1 MGWNNPSMPWQQ
13 LHDILDGTEVRRA
26 GKRKTKRTDAGRAPI
41 ERDGGDSPA
50 WSHKRGPYIPL
61 PELLAAA
68 SGTADVDSAADT
80 VSPLSVAPLNGSS
93 LSGSSFNGSS
103 FSTDPQRSGESESEG
118 EGTTAE
124 PGPARSGRRERAART
139 LSTVPY
145 AELHVHSHY
154 SFLDG
159 ASSPE
164 ELVEEAV
171 KLGLHALAITDHD
184 GFYGVVRL
192 AEAAEAYGL
201 RTVFGAELSLGLSA
215 PQNGVADPEGEHL
228 LVLARGEEGYHR
240 LSGAI
245 TQAQLAGGAE
255 KGRPVFDLDDLA
267 VRLRGHAVV
276 LTGCRKGAARRAL
289 AGAGADAGFRS
300 PEAAAEHAVR
310 RLVERFGPAGVAV
323 ELFDHGNPLDSAH
336 NDALAAIAD
345 RLGLP
350 CVATNAVHFAEPT
363 RHPLA
368 TALAAVRARRSLDE
382 MDGWLPASDGAHL
395 RSGAE
400 MARRFAR
407 YPGAVENTVLLA
419 DQLSFPL
426 RSARPKLPKQDVPA
440 GHTPMSYLREL
451 VEQGI
456 TERYG
461 TPGPGWRGPAPVEE
475 VRARVEQELAVIEK
489 KDFPGYF
496 LIVHEITQFAKGR
509 GILCQGRGSAA
520 NSAACYFLGIT
531 AVDSIKYRLPFER
544 FLSSLREEEPDI
556 DVDFDSDRREEV
568 IQHVYATYGRANAAQ
583 VANVISYRPKNA
595 VRDVAKAFGYSQGQQ
610 DAWSKQLNRWDAL
623 SVARESSA
631 DPAAAE
637 EDEAEGKSTEGRPQP
652 SQSSPSSRP
661 SRSSRPS
668 GSSSS
673 SKGTSDSDSPSD
685 DAVIPEPVLALAEQL
700 LGYPRHLGIHSGGMV
715 LTERPVGEVVPIEH
729 ARMENRT
736 VLQWDKDDCEW
747 MGLVKFDLLGLG
759 MLAALQYCFDLVEEN
774 FDERWTLADLPKEEP
789 AVYDMLCRADS
800 VGVFQ
805 VESRAQMST
814 LPRLRPRE
822 FYDLVVEIA
831 LIRPGPIQGGAVH
844 PYIRRRSGE
853 EAETYPHPLLK
864 PVLERTLGVPLFQEQ
879 LMQMAMAIGGCSA
892 EDADLLRRAMGS
904 KRGIERIDSLK
915 KKLFAGM
922 AENGLSPE
930 EAQTIYLQIKA
941 FANFGFAES
950 HSLSFALLVYASS
963 WLKLHY
969 PGAFLAALLR
979 AQPMGFYSPQTL
991 VADARRHGVRV
1002 LRPDILRSRAEACL
1016 EPDDGEPEDGTDP
1029 GDAHQD
1035 SARSHGTPG
1044 TPASSHGGSSHE
1056 PSSHRTPSRGLDSC
1070 LDDLQPEVGLFD
1082 PEAPDDSEAHR
1093 RDGTHAVRLGIAAV
1107 TGIGKDLAERIVT
1120 EREANGPFLSLTDLS
1135 RRTGL
1140 TAEQLEALAS
1150 AGAFESLG
1158 LSRREALW
1166 QAGSA
1171 ALERP
1176 GQLPGTQPYIQ
1187 PPLLPELGD
1196 EEAVAYEL
1204 WATGIATDDHPV
1216 RHARGPLDAR
1226 GVLRITALRSAEDG
1240 TRVEVAG
1247 LVTHRQR
1254 PQTAQGITFMN
1265 LEDETGI
1272 LNVVCSVGVWTRYR
1286 RVAQTAKAMVVRGLM
1301 ERSKEGVI
1309 NLVADRL
1316 EALPLRAKTSSR
1328 DFR

>member
-13 LHDILDGTEVRRA
+13 LHDILDGTEVQRA
-26 GKRKTKRTDAGRAPI
+26 GKRKSKRTGAGRTPI

-61 PELLAAA
+61 PQLLAAA
-68 SGTADVDSAADT
+68 TETADMETAVGT
-80 VSPLSVAPLNGSS
+80 VSPLASAPESSVQS
-93 LSGSSFNGSS
+93 
-103 FSTDPQRSGESESEG
+103 DR
-118 EGTTAE
+118 TTAE
-124 PGPARSGRRERAART
+124 QGQSRNGHHGRDARALTA
-139 LSTVPY
+139 TVPY

-245 TQAQLAGGAE
+245 TQAQLADGAE

-267 VRLRGHAVV
+267 ARLRGHAVV
-276 LTGCRKGAARRAL
+276 LTGCRKGTVRQAL

-310 RLVERFGPAGVAV
+310 RLVERFGPGGVAV

-336 NDALAAIAD
+336 NDVLAAIAD

-395 RSGAE
+395 RSGTE

-419 DQLSFPL
+419 DQLSFSL
-426 RSARPKLPKQDVPA
+426 RSARPKLPKQDVPT

-451 VEQGI
+451 VDQGI
-456 TERYG
+456 TDRYG

-496 LIVHEITQFAKGR
+496 LIVHEITQFAKSR

-623 SVARESSA
+623 SEARESAA
-631 DPAAAE
+631 DPATAR
-637 EDEAEGKSTEGRPQP
+637 EDEAEGKATEGHATP
-652 SQSSPSSRP
+652 SKPSRSPGSSPSSA
-661 SRSSRPS
+661 
-668 GSSSS
+668 G
-673 SKGTSDSDSPSD
+673 PSD

-774 FDERWTLADLPKEEP
+774 FGERWTLADLPKEEP

-814 LPRLRPRE
+814 LPRLRPRC

-853 EAETYPHPLLK
+853 EEETYPHPLLE
-864 PVLERTLGVPLFQEQ
+864 PVLKRTLGVPLFQEQ

-1016 EPDDGEPEDGTDP
+1016 EPDDGEPEDGADP
-1029 GDAHQD
+1029 GDARRDTARHH
-1035 SARSHGTPG
+1035 SAPG
-1044 TPASSHGGSSHE
+1044 TPS
-1056 PSSHRTPSRGLDSC
+1056 PPRGRDSC
-1070 LDDLQPEVGLFD
+1070 LDDLQPEVGPFD
-1082 PEAPDDSEAHR
+1082 PEAPDEGEAHR
-1093 RDGTHAVRLGIAAV
+1093 RDGTHAVRLGIASV

>member
-1 MGWNNPSMPWQQ
+1 MGWSNPPMPWQR
-13 LHDILDGTEVRRA
+13 LRDILEGKGVEVPGEAAPARQVPPRPNPRRTA
-26 GKRKTKRTDAGRAPI
+26 DGRAPV
-41 ERDGGDSPA
+41 EHDGGDSPA
-50 WSHKRGPYIPL
+50 WSRKRGPYVPL
-61 PELLAAA
+61 PRLASAGAA
-68 SGTADVDSAADT
+68 ISGDEEGKPSTHGDAPPSSGADT
-80 VSPLSVAPLNGSS
+80 GSPA
-93 LSGSSFNGSS
+93 
-103 FSTDPQRSGESESEG
+103 T
-118 EGTTAE
+118 
-124 PGPARSGRRERAART
+124 PA
-139 LSTVPY
+139 VPY

-171 KLGLHALAITDHD
+171 ELGLHALAITDHD

-201 RTVFGAELSLGLSA
+201 KTVFGAELSLGLRA

-245 TQAQLAGGAE
+245 TQAQLASGAE
-255 KGRPVFDLDDLA
+255 KGRPVFDLDHLA
-267 VRLRGHAVV
+267 ARMRGHTVV
-276 LTGCRKGAARRAL
+276 LTGCRKGAVRRAL
-289 AGAGADAGFRS
+289 TQEGPGG
-300 PEAAAEHAVR
+300 EAAAERAV
-310 RLVERFGPAGVAV
+310 LQLIELFGQDGVAV

-350 CVATNAVHFAEPT
+350 CVATNAVHFAKPS

-407 YPGAVENTVLLA
+407 YPGAVENTVRLA
-419 DQLSFPL
+419 EELSFSL
-426 RSARPKLPKQDVPA
+426 RAARPKLPRQDVPA

-451 VEQGI
+451 VDQGI
-456 TERYG
+456 TDRYG
-461 TPGPGWRGPAPVEE
+461 VPGASWCGPVPLEE
-475 VRARVEQELAVIEK
+475 VRKRVEQELEVIER

-496 LIVHEITQFAKGR
+496 LIVHEIVQFAKSQ

-531 AVDSIKYRLPFER
+531 AVDSIKYELPFER

-568 IQHVYATYGRANAAQ
+568 IQHVYAKYGRANAAQ

-595 VRDVAKAFGYSQGQQ
+595 VRDIAKAFGYSQGQQ
-610 DAWSKQLNRWDAL
+610 DAWSKRLERWDAL
-623 SVARESSA
+623 S
-631 DPAAAE
+631 AAQE
-637 EDEAEGKSTEGRPQP
+637 TETEDDG
-652 SQSSPSSRP
+652 
-661 SRSSRPS
+661 
-668 GSSSS
+668 
-673 SKGTSDSDSPSD
+673 
-685 DAVIPEPVLALAEQL
+685 IPPRVLGLAKHL

-759 MLAALQYCFDLVEEN
+759 MLSALQYCFDLVEEN
-774 FDERWTLADLPKEEP
+774 FGVRWRIEDIPGEEP

-800 VGVFQ
+800 IGVFQ

-853 EAETYPHPLLK
+853 EEKTYPHPLLK

-904 KRGIERIDSLK
+904 KRGVEKIGSLE
-915 KKLFAGM
+915 KKLFEGM
-922 AENGLSPE
+922 AANGLSPE
-930 EAQTIYLQIKA
+930 ESKAIYLQIAA

-979 AQPMGFYSPQTL
+979 AQPMGFYSPQSL

-1016 EPDDGEPEDGTDP
+1016 EPDDEVRDERVPDDGAGGGA
-1029 GDAHQD
+1029 GDT
-1035 SARSHGTPG
+1035 GTPS
-1044 TPASSHGGSSHE
+1044 PPGG
-1056 PSSHRTPSRGLDSC
+1056 LASC
-1070 LDDLQPEVGLFD
+1070 LEHFQPKAGPFD
-1082 PEAPDDSEAHR
+1082 PDAPDESPAHR
-1093 RDGTHAVRLGIAAV
+1093 RDASHAVRLGIASV
-1107 TGIGKDLAERIVT
+1107 TGIGKDLAERVVA
-1120 EREANGPFLSLTDLS
+1120 ERDANGPFHTLTELS

-1166 QAGSA
+1166 QSGAA

-1176 GQLPGTQPYIQ
+1176 GQLPGTQAYIQ

-1204 WATGIATDDHPV
+1204 WATGVATDDHPV

-1226 GVLRITALRSAEDG
+1226 GVLRIAALRTAENG
-1240 TRVEVAG
+1240 TRIEAAG
-1247 LVTHRQR
+1247 IVTHRQR

-1272 LNVVCSVGVWTRYR
+1272 LNVVCSIGVWTRYR
-1286 RVAQTAKAMVVRGLM
+1286 RVAQSARAMVVRGM
-1301 ERSKEGVI
+1301 VERSKEGVT

-1328 DFR
+1328 DFQ